1 MAMKFLVRAVLSAAC
16 VLGAAAPA
24 SACCLWPFGG
34 WWGAGYSPGYGY
46 GAAYPAY
53 SAGYYS
59 AGYYP
64 SAGYYSAGYA
74 SSSACCA
81 TSCCDPCGGSS
92 CGSGSCVGTT
102 PSGTLKPA
110 ADDKFDRSKYED
122 ELERDRE
129 KLRDPARDTDPPAR
143 RNDTREDGFDAGR
156 GMGGGADEP
165 FNADPVDGVGN
176 KPPMGDVEPD
186 AGAKEKE
193 PFLDNNEPQAR
204 RNNGPTVVAH
214 TAGMLN
220 RTSGARR
227 LASRSLPSAAP
238 KSTAFAGKSSD
249 DKSSQPTPIR
259 WISVPSPEGQVRL

>member
-1 MAMKFLVRAVLSAAC
+1 MAMKFLVRAVLSAAF

-46 GAAYPAY
+46 GAAYPAPAY

-92 CGSGSCVGTT
+92 CGSSSCVGTT
-102 PSGTLKPA
+102 PSESLKATP
-110 ADDKFDRSKYED
+110 DSNFKRKSYE
-122 ELERDRE
+122 EEQEEQRQ
-129 KLRDPARDTDPPAR
+129 KLRDPDRDTNPPAR
-143 RNDTREDGFDAGR
+143 RDNMPDDGFDAGR
-156 GMGGGADEP
+156 GMGGSFEP
-165 FNADPVDGVGN
+165 DPVDGVR
-176 KPPMGDVEPD
+176 KPPMGDIEPD
-186 AGAKEKE
+186 AGAKEPDGFLPKE
-193 PFLDNNEPQAR
+193 EPQAR
-204 RNNGPTVVAH
+204 RTNGTTVVAH

-220 RTSGARR
+220 GTGGARR
-227 LASRSLPSAAP
+227 LASRSLPATSP
-238 KSTAFAGKSSD
+238 KSTAFAGKSND
-249 DKSSQPTPIR
+249 DKTSQPAPVR
-259 WISVPSPEGQVRL
+259 WISVPAPEGQVRL